1 MLSASVARDS
11 VLPGL
16 KEPVIILLLGANA
29 SLVLNL
35 GELGGALFVH
45 AVLKVATHGPVAL
58 SYLAKHISLM
68 SLAIEGL
75 FERTLFVHAVQAVDL
90 GVNHL
95 LVIVLKPFGLLLQ
108 GLL

>member
-1 MLSASVARDS
+1 MARDS

-35 GELGGALFVH
+35 GELGGTLFVH
-45 AVLKVATHGPVAL
+45 AVLKVTTHGPVAL

-68 SLAIEGL
+68 SLAIEGH
-75 FERTLFVHAVQAVDL
+75 FERMLFMHAVQAVDF

-95 LVIVLKPFGLLLQ
+95 LVIVLN
-108 GLL
+108 